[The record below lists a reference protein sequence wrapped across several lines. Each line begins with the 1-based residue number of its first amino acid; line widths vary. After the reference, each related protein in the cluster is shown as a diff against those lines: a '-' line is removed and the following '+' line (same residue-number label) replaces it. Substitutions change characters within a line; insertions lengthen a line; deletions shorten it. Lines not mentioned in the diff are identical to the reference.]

1 MPAMSAGIGLV
12 GLGRMGMPICAGLA
26 RAGYDVTATDRRSE
40 LEPELAATGARWA
53 ESPRAVAEASDVLL
67 TVLPGSDEVREA
79 LLSDDGALNGLR
91 RGATWIDM
99 STCPPG
105 AGRALAERAQ
115 AAGVRCLDAPMG
127 GGVDAAAAGTLHLY
141 VGGDPALV
149 EEHRGVLSA
158 MADPL
163 HVRHVG
169 AGGAGYLVKLLAN
182 LLWFGQAVATAEA
195 LLVAGRAGLDLDVVR
210 EAIASSAASSDFIR
224 SDLGGLMDGE
234 YLTTFSLDRC
244 CEELE
249 AVTTLAGELGVPHE
263 LASVVESIHLRA
275 LERYG
280 PVDGEL
286 LGVSL
291 LEEQAGL
298 RIRHG

>member
-1 MPAMSAGIGLV
+1 
-12 GLGRMGMPICAGLA
+12 
-26 RAGYDVTATDRRSE
+26 
-40 LEPELAATGARWA
+40 
-53 ESPRAVAEASDVLL
+53 
-67 TVLPGSDEVREA
+67 
-79 LLSDDGALNGLR
+79 
-91 RGATWIDM
+91 
-99 STCPPG
+99 
-105 AGRALAERAQ
+105 
-115 AAGVRCLDAPMG
+115 
-127 GGVDAAAAGTLHLY
+127 
-141 VGGDPALV
+141 
-149 EEHRGVLSA
+149 
-158 MADPL
+158 
-163 HVRHVG
+163 
-169 AGGAGYLVKLLAN
+169 
-182 LLWFGQAVATAEA
+182 
-195 LLVAGRAGLDLDVVR
+195 
-210 EAIASSAASSDFIR
+210 
-224 SDLGGLMDGE
+224 MDGE